1 MAPALNSVAAIGT
14 AAGIAATA
22 GRSPSSSADTIAAID
37 RRQCGNG
44 PERGHF
50 FGCRHCE
57 QQSDKA
63 IRASI
68 PCRCEAGIHT
78 ALVFRQRGNRGAIL
92 AVKSDMQR
100 VEIGLLALR

>member
-22 GRSPSSSADTIAAID
+22 GRSPSSSADTITAID

-50 FGCRHCE
+50 FGCSICRHCE
-57 QQSDKA
+57 QQSDEA
-63 IRASI
+63 IHALI

-92 AVKSDMQR
+92 VVKSDMQR
-100 VEIGLLALR
+100 VEIGL